1 MKLYAGWALLL
12 MATATGRVVDPEGKP
27 IPGAEACCGEKLTME
42 CVTTDAEGFYRIEKP
57 SRRSVFIRAKGFVGV
72 EAEAAEHVA
81 PIALE
86 RAATLTVRV
95 IDASGGAPVRSGRL
109 LLNYTSGKNIGSSA
123 PFNQSGVRITTLVP
137 GEVLVRTEADGYEPG
152 GPEVVRLE
160 GGVEKRV
167 TIAMRR
173 SRDAGQRID

>member
-1 MKLYAGWALLL
+1 MKLYAVALLL
-12 MATATGRVVDPEGKP
+12 LSVATGRVVDSEGRP

-42 CVTTDAEGFYRIEKP
+42 CVKTDAEGFYRLENP
-57 SRRSVFIRAKGFVGV
+57 SRPSLFIRAKGYIGV

-81 PIALE
+81 PIALG

-95 IDASGGAPVRSGRL
+95 IDAVTGQPIPTGRL
-109 LLNYTSGKNIGSSA
+109 LLNYTSGQAIGKSA
-123 PFNQSGVRITTLVP
+123 PFNSKGVRITTLIP
-137 GEVLVRTEADGYEPG
+137 GEVLVRTETDGYIPG

-160 GGVEKRV
+160 GGAERKV

-173 SRDAGQRID
+173 KRAG

>member
-1 MKLYAGWALLL
+1 MLLSAGWALLL
-12 MATATGRVVDPEGKP
+12 MATATGRVVNPEGKP

-42 CVTTDAEGFYRIEKP
+42 CVKTDAEGFYRIENP
-57 SRRSVFIRAKGFVGV
+57 TRPSVFIRATGYVGV

-81 PIALE
+81 PIALQ

-95 IDASGGAPVRSGRL
+95 VNASGGAPVPSGRV

-123 PFNQSGVRITTLVP
+123 PFNKNGLRVTTLVP
-137 GEVLVRTEADGYEPG
+137 GEVLVRAEAEGYEPG

-173 SRDAGQRID
+173 KKETGTHD